1 MKITLVRHGQTEENF
16 LRKIQ
21 GRANCL
27 MNDTGRRQCQRLKLR
42 IKDKHYDYCYMS
54 PVVSAVETAMILIGD
69 RVETIPD
76 KRLVERAM
84 GELEGRPEQEF
95 NAFKFWDYNLN
106 REDYGIESVQELFTR
121 CQELLDYIVEKHT
134 GCDIMIVT
142 HEAPYRALR
151 HLLLKHDL
159 GDSLL
164 LDGVID
170 NCSIEEFNVDCE

>member
-21 GRANCL
+21 GQANCL

-106 REDYGIESVQELFTR
+106 REDYGIESVQELFT
-121 CQELLDYIVEKHT
+121 
-134 GCDIMIVT
+134 
-142 HEAPYRALR
+142 
-151 HLLLKHDL
+151 
-159 GDSLL
+159 
-164 LDGVID
+164 
-170 NCSIEEFNVDCE
+170 

>member
-21 GRANCL
+21 GQANCL

-106 REDYGIESVQELFTR
+106 REDYGIESVQKLFMR

-134 GCDIMIVT
+134 GYDVMIVT

-159 GDSLL
+159 GDSFL

-170 NCSIEEFNVDCE
+170 NCSLEEFNVDCE